1 MLRAARV
8 TIDNAARAADTVAA
22 PEATEVPTMRDASEH
37 ALIPIL
43 KRQLVERQIDRREF
57 LRYATLLGMSAPAAY
72 AFAGRITGQPLV
84 APAAAQNL
92 PRGGTLRLGM
102 RCQDLK
108 SPHTYSWVESS
119 NSARQVLDYLTVT
132 GVDNVTRPG
141 LVDKWE
147 ASPDLKTWTLKVR
160 RSVKWHNGRQFNADD
175 VIWNLKHALDP
186 KTGSSMVGLMK
197 GFLLDEF
204 ETGDKDDKGNPKKST
219 RLWDANAIQK
229 VDAFTVRLNGKTA
242 QLAIPEQLFHY
253 PMLIQDP
260 AENGEFKVGSNG
272 TGAFTLVESEVG
284 RRQVLKARKDYWGG
298 GPYLDEIQFIDLGDD
313 PAAAVSALASKQVDG
328 LYAADI
334 VQLDALQK
342 LPHVQMYQVTTAYTA
357 TARVQPVKPF
367 DDKRVRQALR
377 YAIDSNVILQIS
389 HKGLGQVGEHH
400 HVSPVHPEYAKLVP
414 FQRDVAKARRLL
426 AEAGY
431 SSGIDTEIICRP
443 QPGWELLAV
452 QAMVEQW
459 KDAGIRVK
467 INVMPSTQYWEVW
480 TKVPF
485 GFTTW
490 AHRPLGVMS
499 LALAYRSGVPW
510 NESKYSNPEFD
521 RLLSLAEGT
530 IDVAARREVMAQLE
544 KILQDDGPIVQ
555 PVWRAI
561 FTFLDKRVQGFKA
574 HPTLYIFGHQLAIT
588 T

>member
-1 MLRAARV
+1 
-8 TIDNAARAADTVAA
+8 
-22 PEATEVPTMRDASEH
+22 MRDAHEH
-37 ALIPIL
+37 ALIPTL
-43 KRQLVERQIDRREF
+43 KRQLAERLIDRREF
-57 LRYATLLGMSAPAAY
+57 LRGATLLGMSAPAAY
-72 AFAGRITGQPLV
+72 AAVRAITGQAF
-84 APAAAQNL
+84 APAAAAQTL

-108 SPHTYSWVESS
+108 SPHTYSWIESA
-119 NSARQVLDYLTVT
+119 NSARQVLDYLTIT
-132 GVDNVTRPG
+132 GPDNITRPG
-141 LVDKWE
+141 LIEKWE
-147 ASPDLKTWTLKVR
+147 ASADLKTWTLRVR
-160 RSVKWHNGRQFNADD
+160 RNAKWHSGRQFTADD
-175 VIWNLKHALDP
+175 VVWNLKRVLDP
-186 KTGSSMVGLMK
+186 KTGSSTVGLMK
-197 GFLLDEF
+197 GFLLEEYD
-204 ETGDKDDKGNPKKST
+204 TGEKDDKGNAKKSV

-229 VDAFTVRLNGKTA
+229 VDAYTVRLNGKTP
-242 QLAIPEQLFHY
+242 QLAVPEQLFHY
-253 PMLIQDP
+253 PLLIMDP

-298 GPYLDEIQFIDLGDD
+298 GPYLDELQFIDLGDD

-328 LYAADI
+328 LYLADI

-342 LPHVQMYQVTTAYTA
+342 IPHVQMYQVTTAYTA

-377 YAIDSNVILQIS
+377 YAIDSNVILQIA
-389 HKGLGQVGEHH
+389 HRGLGQPGEHH
-400 HVSPVHPEYAKLVP
+400 HVSPVHPEYAKLP
-414 FQRDVAKARRLL
+414 PMTRDVAKAKRLL
-426 AEAGY
+426 ADAGY
-431 SSGIDTEIICRP
+431 PNGIDTEIACKP

-480 TKVPF
+480 TKTPF

-499 LALAYRSGVPW
+499 LALAYRTGVPW
-510 NESKYSNPEFD
+510 NESKYSNAEFD
-521 RLLSLAEGT
+521 RLLTMAEGT
-530 IDVAARREVMAQLE
+530 IDVAARREIMAGLE

-561 FTFLDKRVQGFKA
+561 FTFHDKRVQGFKA
-574 HPTLYIFGHQLAIT
+574 HPSGYIFGHQLAMT

>member
-1 MLRAARV
+1 MH
-8 TIDNAARAADTVAA
+8 NADEHVL
-22 PEATEVPTMRDASEH
+22 VPT
-37 ALIPIL
+37 L
-43 KRQLVERQIDRREF
+43 KRQLADGQIDRREF
-57 LRYATLLGMSAPAAY
+57 LRYAVLLGMSVSAAN
-72 AFAGRITGQPLV
+72 AVGRSITGQSLV
-84 APAAAQNL
+84 TPAAAQSL

-108 SPHTYSWVESS
+108 SPHTYSWVESA
-119 NSARQVLDYLTVT
+119 NSARQVLDYLAIT
-132 GVDNVTRPG
+132 GPDNITRPG
-141 LVDKWE
+141 LIEKWE
-147 ASPDLKTWTLKVR
+147 ASPDLKTWTLRVR
-160 RSVKWHNGRQFNADD
+160 RGVKWHNGRQFTADD
-175 VIWNLKHALDP
+175 VIWNLKHVLDP
-186 KTGSSMVGLMK
+186 KTGSSVLGLMK
-197 GFLLDEF
+197 GFLLDEVD
-204 ETGDKDDKGNPKKST
+204 TGDKDDKGNPKKST

-229 VDAFTVRLNGKTA
+229 VDAYTVRLNGKTA

-253 PMLIQDP
+253 PLLILDP
-260 AENGEFKVGSNG
+260 TDNGEFKVGSNG

-298 GPYLDEIQFIDLGDD
+298 GPYVDELHFIDLGDD

-334 VQLDALQK
+334 TQLDALQK
-342 LPHVQMYQVTTAYTA
+342 LPHVQMYQVPTAYTA

-377 YAIDSNVILQIS
+377 YAIDSNVILQIA

-400 HVSPVHPEYAKLVP
+400 HVSPVHPEYAKLP
-414 FQRDVAKARRLL
+414 MFQRDVARAKRLL

-431 SSGIDTEIICRP
+431 PNGIDTEIACKP

-459 KDAGIRVK
+459 KEAGIRVK
-467 INVMPSTQYWEVW
+467 INVMPSTQYWEIW
-480 TKVPF
+480 TKTPF

-499 LALAYRSGVPW
+499 LALAYRTGVPW

-521 RLLSLAEGT
+521 RLLGMAEGT
-530 IDVAARREVMAQLE
+530 IDVAARREMMAQLE
-544 KILQDDGPIVQ
+544 KILQEDGPIVQ

-561 FTFLDKRVQGFKA
+561 FTFMDKRVQGFKV
-574 HPTLYIFGHQLAIT
+574 HPTLYIFGHQLAIST
-588 T
+588 

>member
-1 MLRAARV
+1 MR
-8 TIDNAARAADTVAA
+8 
-22 PEATEVPTMRDASEH
+22 EVSEH
-37 ALIPIL
+37 ALIPTL

-57 LRYATLLGMSAPAAY
+57 LRYATFLGMSAPAAY
-72 AFAGRITGQPLV
+72 AFAGRIAGQPLV

-141 LVDKWE
+141 LVEKWE

-377 YAIDSNVILQIS
+377 YAIDSNVILQIA

-414 FQRDVAKARRLL
+414 FQRDVAKAKRLL

-431 SSGIDTEIICRP
+431 PNGIDTEIICRP

-499 LALAYRSGVPW
+499 LALAYRTGVPW

-561 FTFLDKRVQGFKA
+561 FTFHDKHVQGFRA

-588 T
+588 A